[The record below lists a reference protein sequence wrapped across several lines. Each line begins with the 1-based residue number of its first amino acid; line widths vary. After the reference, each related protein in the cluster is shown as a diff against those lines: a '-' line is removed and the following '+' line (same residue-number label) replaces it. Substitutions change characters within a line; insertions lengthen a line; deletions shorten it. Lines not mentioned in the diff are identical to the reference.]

1 MNDKSFLDTNI
12 FAYSFD
18 RSNKSKRQLASDL
31 IKHQLENGTSVISYQ
46 VVQEFINVS
55 YRKFKS
61 PMSLQE
67 LERYIKNVFSH
78 LWQVYSS
85 KDLIYSA
92 IGVKEQFKFSF
103 YDSLII
109 AAALEAGCSTFYSED
124 LQHKQN
130 IYSVQIIDP
139 FIED

>member
-1 MNDKSFLDTNI
+1 MSDKAFLDTNI

-31 IKHQLENGTSVISYQ
+31 IKHQLENGTGVISYQ

-67 LERYIKNVFSH
+67 LERYIENVFSH

-109 AAALEAGCSTFYSED
+109 AAALEAGCSTLYSED

-139 FIED
+139 FIEY

>member
-1 MNDKSFLDTNI
+1 MSDKAFLDTNI

-31 IKHQLENGTSVISYQ
+31 IKHQLENGTGVISYQ

-55 YRKFKS
+55 YRKFKN

-67 LERYIKNVFSH
+67 LERYIEDVFSH

-109 AAALEAGCSTFYSED
+109 AAALEAGCSTLYSED
-124 LQHKQN
+124 LQHKQK

-139 FIED
+139 FMED

>member
-1 MNDKSFLDTNI
+1 MSDKAFLDTNI

-31 IKHQLENGTSVISYQ
+31 IKHQLENGTGVISYQ

-67 LERYIKNVFSH
+67 LERYIENVFSH

-109 AAALEAGCSTFYSED
+109 AAALEAGCSTLYSED